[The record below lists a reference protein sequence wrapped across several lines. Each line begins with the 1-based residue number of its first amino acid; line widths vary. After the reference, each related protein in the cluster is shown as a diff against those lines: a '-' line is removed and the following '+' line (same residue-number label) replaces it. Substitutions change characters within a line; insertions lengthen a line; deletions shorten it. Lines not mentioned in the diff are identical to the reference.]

1 MVRLARVALRVAVGL
16 GPRDALLLA
25 TPGVVIGGVT
35 DVVVDERVGLL
46 VARVNL
52 VLAVASLGGQR
63 TDGVSATPGTGSG
76 LGGTE
81 HSGPKLLSASS
92 VPCAVGISAPSLPRG

>member
-25 TPGVVIGGVT
+25 APGVVIGGVA

-63 TDGVSATPGTGSG
+63 TDRMSATPGTGQRGQGWEAQST
-76 LGGTE
+76 LG
-81 HSGPKLLSASS
+81 
-92 VPCAVGISAPSLPRG
+92 

>member
-1 MVRLARVALRVAVGL
+1 MVRLARVTLRVAVGL

-25 TPGVVIGGVT
+25 APGVVIGGVA
-35 DVVVDERVGLL
+35 DVVVDERMRLL

-63 TDGVSATPGTGSG
+63 TDGVSVTLGTGQHSQGWEAQSTPGRI
-76 LGGTE
+76 
-81 HSGPKLLSASS
+81 ASQS
-92 VPCAVGISAPSLPRG
+92 PPRPAP